1 MNTIHDLWS
10 DHPLPARLRWRLLDW
25 TQRSRPGPALDTALT
40 HIAPRLGLDPADR
53 PALEAAIARNLEP
66 ALDLRDED
74 FLAQLGIGVLAQR
87 FALSGLEQSLLALLV
102 QFELDDEIN
111 DWLARLDGALGASW
125 LPHLRLLADLLGV
138 HSRVLA
144 GLLSARGTLVRVGLV
159 VVYRRSQVSL
169 DSRFEVR
176 DEVIEYCADPARDLE
191 RVTQSYFTACG
202 PRGLA
207 LDAYPQLAPSLPKPG
222 TATKAP
228 AKPGTATKARRA
240 KPGTATKARRAKPEN
255 AGAWDRSLG

>member
-1 MNTIHDLWS
+1 V
-10 DHPLPARLRWRLLDW
+10 
-25 TQRSRPGPALDTALT
+25 
-40 HIAPRLGLDPADR
+40 
-53 PALEAAIARNLEP
+53 
-66 ALDLRDED
+66 
-74 FLAQLGIGVLAQR
+74 AQG